1 MEALKVG
8 HGFDNQAQMGPV
20 INEKQR
26 QRILSYLQRGQ
37 AEGAEPLLPGGACT
51 VPNCEGGFYVKPALL
66 GGSLDNVAAREEIFG
81 PVAYVTRFRDE
92 AEGIELANATA
103 YGLANS
109 VWSADL
115 ERCNRVAHAMVAGT
129 SWINV
134 HNTFPMGVPFA
145 GVNLSGLGG
154 GTNSAQAFYDY
165 LRDLAVAR
173 PYG

>member
-1 MEALKVG
+1 V
-8 HGFDNQAQMGPV
+8 
-20 INEKQR
+20 
-26 QRILSYLQRGQ
+26 
-37 AEGAEPLLPGGACT
+37 
-51 VPNCEGGFYVKPALL
+51 
-66 GGSLDNVAAREEIFG
+66 REEIFG

-134 HNTFPMGVPFA
+134 HNTFPIGVPFG
-145 GVNLSGLGG
+145 GVNLSGM
-154 GTNSAQAFYDY
+154 SA
-165 LRDLAVAR
+165 
-173 PYG
+173 